1 MDVQKINVKFY
12 AEDPSAVRLKD
23 FIGIFTS
30 WIQNTDD
37 EDEVIYLDIADYS
50 HIYAGPG
57 VVLIGHRAD
66 FSMDNADNRLG
77 LLYNRKQPLNGNNR
91 EKLLFA
97 FRSALK
103 ACCRLEEEATLEGK
117 LKFKGNEALFTINDR
132 LLAPNTQE
140 TFSDIKPDLE
150 DLLKTLYTGSDFD
163 LNWREDPKQRFAVHL
178 TTTTPFD
185 VSTLLKHLEDAS

>member
-12 AEDPSAVRLKD
+12 AEDPSVVRLKD

-91 EKLLFA
+91 EKAPFCISIGTQGVLSPGGGGIA
-97 FRSALK
+97 WG
-103 ACCRLEEEATLEGK
+103 EAE
-117 LKFKGNEALFTINDR
+117 
-132 LLAPNTQE
+132 
-140 TFSDIKPDLE
+140 
-150 DLLKTLYTGSDFD
+150 
-163 LNWREDPKQRFAVHL
+163 V
-178 TTTTPFD
+178 
-185 VSTLLKHLEDAS
+185 